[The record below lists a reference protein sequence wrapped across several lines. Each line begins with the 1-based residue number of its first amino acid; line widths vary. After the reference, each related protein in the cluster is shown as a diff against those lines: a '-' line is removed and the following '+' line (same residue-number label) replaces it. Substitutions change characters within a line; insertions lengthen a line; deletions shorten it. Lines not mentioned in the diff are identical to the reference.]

1 MAGRLN
7 PSLVENMNVE
17 QIEQKV
23 KRITEQKFGKEFVF
37 RPGQLEAIVDILN
50 TYLNSEVDTYILEA
64 PTGSGKSLIAMI
76 CSAFLQEINLRGYI
90 LTSELALQ
98 DQYIGDF
105 YKYGLSWGS
114 VKGAD
119 TYNCA
124 VNMLP
129 FSLGECRIQKLSYE
143 QAEQLPCWEECG
155 YLTNRKKAIESPI
168 SLLNYSYALI
178 QRNYVEDQQQKQ
190 GHGVPFPSRDFVF
203 CDEAHRIIDIV
214 QGHFSPRI
222 NQEFIDAI
230 KYLETFQKKHGY
242 GGEVLSTNL
251 ISLVFLIQEEENK
264 NMLKSHLQKFYNYL
278 VKQRYKDKIVADDAS
293 KKFEDFAAVPT
304 DWRRALSY
312 MDRVKDVYCKVED
325 YIKIL
330 ESGSVDKMVKTVT
343 QTLKDTPEI
352 VFNYVDEG
360 YMVDRYFSK
369 KFGFKVLMSATFGNP
384 KYFLNAFGGKN
395 ARYNRIKSTFNFTKS
410 PVYLMYKN
418 RLSYRNIDEKTP
430 LLAESLCSI
439 LERHPNMSGIVH
451 SGSYSLA
458 KKVWTLLPKVHQD
471 RIYLY
476 EGTNEKINA
485 ISNLVDK
492 ESNKIVMGPSLLE
505 GLDLKDDFS
514 RLQIF
519 LKVPYPSLANNFVKE
534 KMKHYPDWYKW
545 KAAVSVL
552 QGVGRSIRS
561 EEDWAITYFLDGCLQ
576 DIIGE
581 KLSVPEEFTNRIIR
595 VERV

>member
-1 MAGRLN
+1 
-7 PSLVENMNVE
+7 MNIE
-17 QIEQKV
+17 QIKEKV
-23 KRITEQKFGKEFVF
+23 LRITNSRFGEDFRF

-50 TYLNSEVDTYILEA
+50 TYLNSEVDTYICEA
-64 PTGSGKSLIAMI
+64 PTGSGKSLIAMV

-105 YKYGLSWGS
+105 RKYGLNWGS
-114 VKGAD
+114 IKGAD
-119 TYNCA
+119 TYTCA

-155 YLTNRKKAIESPI
+155 YLTNRKRAIESPV

-178 QRNYVEDQQQKQ
+178 QRNYVEEQQQKQ

-214 QGHFSPRI
+214 QSHFSPRI
-222 NQEFIDAI
+222 NQEFVDAI
-230 KYLETFQKKHGY
+230 KYLETFQKKNGY
-242 GGEVLSTNL
+242 GGEVLSANL
-251 ISLVFLIQEEENK
+251 ISLVFLMQEEENK
-264 NMLKSHLQKFYNYL
+264 NIIKGHLQKFYNYL
-278 VKQRYKDKIVADDAS
+278 VKQRYKDKMVAEDAA
-293 KKFEDFAAVPT
+293 KKFQDWNAVPS
-304 DWRRALSY
+304 DWRRALAY

-325 YIKIL
+325 YLKIL
-330 ESGSVDKMVKTVT
+330 ENSSTEKMVKTVN

-352 VFNYVDEG
+352 IFNYVDEG

-395 ARYNRIKSTFNFTKS
+395 ARFNRIKSTFDFAKS
-410 PVYLMYKN
+410 PIYLMYKN
-418 RLSYRNIDEKTP
+418 RLSYRNIEEKTP

-439 LERHPNMSGIVH
+439 LDRHPDLSGIVH

-458 KKVWTLLPKVHQD
+458 KKVWNLLPKAHQD
-471 RIYLY
+471 RIHLY
-476 EGTNEKINA
+476 EGTQEKINA
-485 ISNLVDK
+485 ISKIVG
-492 ESNKIVMGPSLLE
+492 ESSKKVVMGPSLLE
-505 GLDLKDDFS
+505 GLDLKDDHS
-514 RLQIF
+514 RLQVF

-534 KMKHYPDWYKW
+534 KMKHYPDWYRW
-545 KAAVSVL
+545 RACVSVL
-552 QGVGRSIRS
+552 QGVGRSVRS
-561 EEDWAITYFLDGCLQ
+561 QEDWAITYFLDGCLQ

-581 KLSVPEEFTNRIIR
+581 KHSVPEDFINRIIR

>member
-1 MAGRLN
+1 
-7 PSLVENMNVE
+7 MNVE

-23 KRITEQKFGKEFVF
+23 RRITEQKFGKEFVF
-37 RPGQLEAIVDILN
+37 RPGQLEAIIDILN

-105 YKYGLSWGS
+105 HKYGISWGS

-124 VNMLP
+124 VNLLP

-143 QAEQLPCWEECG
+143 QAESLPCWEDCG
-155 YLTNRKKAIESPI
+155 YLVNRKKAIESPV

-230 KYLETFQKKHGY
+230 KYLETFQKKYGY

-251 ISLVFLIQEEENK
+251 ISLVFLIQEESNK
-264 NMLKSHLQKFYNYL
+264 NMLKSHLQKFYGYL
-278 VKQRYKDKIVADDAS
+278 VKQRYKDKMVSDDAS
-293 KKFEDFAAVPT
+293 KKFEDFNAIPT

-325 YIKIL
+325 YLKIL
-330 ESGSVDKMVKTVT
+330 DSGSTDKMVKTVT

-395 ARYNRIKSTFNFTKS
+395 ARYNRIKSTFDFKKS

-439 LERHPNMSGIVH
+439 LERHPDLSGIVH

-485 ISNLVDK
+485 ISNLVGKD
-492 ESNKIVMGPSLLE
+492 SNKIVMGPSLLE

-514 RLQIF
+514 RLQVF
-519 LKVPYPSLANNFVKE
+519 LKVPYPSLANNFVRE
-534 KMKHYPDWYKW
+534 KMNHYPDWYKW

-561 EEDWAITYFLDGCLQ
+561 EDDWAITYFLDGCLQ

-595 VERV
+595 VDKV

>member
-1 MAGRLN
+1 MTN
-7 PSLVENMNVE
+7 E
-17 QIEQKV
+17 QIEQQV
-23 KRITEQKFGKEFVF
+23 RRLTEKKFGKDFVF
-37 RPGQLEAIVDILN
+37 RPGQLEAIVDILSS
-50 TYLNSEVDTYILEA
+50 YLNSEVTTYILEA
-64 PTGSGKSLIAMI
+64 PTGSGKILIAMI
-76 CSAFLQEINLRGYI
+76 CSAFLEEMNLRGYI

-105 YKYGLSWGS
+105 RKYGLNWGS
-114 VKGAD
+114 IKGAD
-119 TYNCA
+119 TYTCA

-155 YLTNRKKAIESPI
+155 YLTNRKRAIESPV

-178 QRNYVEDQQQKQ
+178 QRNYVEEQQQKQ

-214 QGHFSPRI
+214 QSHFSPRI
-222 NQEFIDAI
+222 NQEFVDAI
-230 KYLETFQKKHGY
+230 KYLETFQKKNGY
-242 GGEVLSTNL
+242 GGEVLSANL

-264 NMLKSHLQKFYNYL
+264 NIIKGHLQKFYNYL
-278 VKQRYKDKIVADDAS
+278 VKQRYKDKMVAEDAA
-293 KKFEDFAAVPT
+293 KKFQDWNAVPS
-304 DWRRALSY
+304 DWRRALAY

-325 YIKIL
+325 YLKIL
-330 ESGSVDKMVKTVT
+330 ENSSTEKMVKTVN

-352 VFNYVDEG
+352 IFNYVDEG

-384 KYFLNAFGGKN
+384 KYFLKAFGGKN
-395 ARYNRIKSTFNFTKS
+395 ARFNRIKSTFDFAKS
-410 PVYLMYKN
+410 PIYLMYKN
-418 RLSYRNIDEKTP
+418 RLSYRNIEEKTP

-439 LERHPNMSGIVH
+439 LDRHPDLSGIVH

-458 KKVWTLLPKVHQD
+458 KKVWNLLPKAHQD
-471 RIYLY
+471 RIHLY
-476 EGTNEKINA
+476 EGTQEKINA
-485 ISNLVDK
+485 ISKIVG
-492 ESNKIVMGPSLLE
+492 ESSKKVVMGPSLLE
-505 GLDLKDDFS
+505 GLDLKDDHS
-514 RLQIF
+514 RLQVF

-534 KMKHYPDWYKW
+534 KMKHYPDWYRW
-545 KAAVSVL
+545 RACVSVL
-552 QGVGRSIRS
+552 QGVGRSVRS
-561 EEDWAITYFLDGCLQ
+561 QEDWAITYFLDGCLQ

-581 KLSVPEEFTNRIIR
+581 KHSVPEDFLNRIIR

>member
-1 MAGRLN
+1 
-7 PSLVENMNVE
+7 MNIE
-17 QIEQKV
+17 QIKEKV
-23 KRITEQKFGKEFVF
+23 LRITNSRFGEDFRF

-50 TYLNSEVDTYILEA
+50 TYLNSEVDTYICEA
-64 PTGSGKSLIAMI
+64 PTGSGKSLIAMV

-105 YKYGLSWGS
+105 RKYGLNWGS
-114 VKGAD
+114 IKGAD
-119 TYNCA
+119 TYTCA

-155 YLTNRKKAIESPI
+155 YLTNRKRAIESPV

-178 QRNYVEDQQQKQ
+178 QRNYVEEQQQKQ

-214 QGHFSPRI
+214 QSHFSPRI
-222 NQEFIDAI
+222 NQEFVDAI
-230 KYLETFQKKHGY
+230 KYLETFQKKNGY
-242 GGEVLSTNL
+242 GGEVLSANL

-264 NMLKSHLQKFYNYL
+264 NIIKGHLQKFYNYL
-278 VKQRYKDKIVADDAS
+278 VKQRYKDKMVAEDAA
-293 KKFEDFAAVPT
+293 KKFQDWNAVPS
-304 DWRRALSY
+304 DWRRALAY

-325 YIKIL
+325 YLKIL
-330 ESGSVDKMVKTVT
+330 ENSSTEKMVKTVN

-352 VFNYVDEG
+352 IFNYVDEG

-395 ARYNRIKSTFNFTKS
+395 ARFNRIKSTFDFAKS
-410 PVYLMYKN
+410 PIYLMYKN
-418 RLSYRNIDEKTP
+418 RLSYRNIEEKTP

-439 LERHPNMSGIVH
+439 LDRHPDLSGIVH

-458 KKVWTLLPKVHQD
+458 KKVWNLLPKAHQD
-471 RIYLY
+471 RIHLY
-476 EGTNEKINA
+476 EGTQEKINA
-485 ISNLVDK
+485 ISKIVG
-492 ESNKIVMGPSLLE
+492 ESSKKVVMGPSLLE
-505 GLDLKDDFS
+505 GLDLKDDHS
-514 RLQIF
+514 RLQVF

-534 KMKHYPDWYKW
+534 KMKHYPDWYRW
-545 KAAVSVL
+545 RACVSVL
-552 QGVGRSIRS
+552 QGVGRSVRS
-561 EEDWAITYFLDGCLQ
+561 QEDWAITYFLDGCLQ

-581 KLSVPEEFTNRIIR
+581 KHSVPEDFLNRIIR